1 MFSLMESERSV
12 ARNVVIT
19 NMLAS
24 LLPTGNLE
32 IRVSWLFQVNRDA

>member
-1 MFSLMESERSV
+1 MFPLMESETSV
-12 ARNVVIT
+12 ARNVVIA

-32 IRVSWLFQVNRDA
+32 IRASWLFQVNRDA